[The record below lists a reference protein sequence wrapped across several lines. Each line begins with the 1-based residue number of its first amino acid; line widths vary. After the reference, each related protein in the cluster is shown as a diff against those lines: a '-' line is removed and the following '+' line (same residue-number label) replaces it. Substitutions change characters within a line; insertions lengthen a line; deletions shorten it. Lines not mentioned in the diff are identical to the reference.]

1 MATLNL
7 RGTLN
12 TGTTLTF
19 AQVDANFTNLN
30 NESLWGSSGSPGI
43 TLTSGVLTFTPNGST
58 GAENDPYPPIEIDL
72 DATYLNQVSSLD
84 FAALNSI
91 AKMPDGYASTSSN
104 QVDAAV
110 DSAGFVS
117 PADKLL
123 ISDQGRLLYNSPS
136 IGVQGIVFDGESSRR
151 DGQNGAWLA
160 HPNHVTEQL
169 LADHFQ
175 YNSTTGTITIDT
187 SNGGLLNRYDEVAG
201 NSRLYSSG
209 TAAFIAQMNHMK
221 GSEGVILQLFT
232 HPNTAHAYRRRI
244 TGVTYAQTN
253 GENTSVTITTEAS
266 PQGNL
271 GNPSGNT
278 IYSIKVV
285 NDGTNGSLVQLK
297 SPRAPLT
304 PPIAPPDDIW
314 NRGFGQVMVPL
325 ESRRIDQAD
334 LQLVYGDDTR
344 LICQGLVSKG
354 HMLIRPNTR
363 DAGTSTN
370 SINGSLVSVMNTG
383 GGIGGKS
390 LELYGGDCT
399 NTTLN
404 SASQQGGDLTLGGG
418 VNTNRTQ
425 SGAVSPR
432 NDGFVAQDDE
442 VVENYSALTD
452 FSDSPRPLIK
462 LFGRQ
467 SYDMAKQNSVVISAG
482 RNYRTSAG
490 GGTFGGDRV
499 GGDIRFLLGTG
510 SGQGVPGNLVIE
522 AYDVPTSSTTSSES
536 HNKPNNSAD
545 LTPFK
550 IEWDSTNY
558 NYKTTI
564 SNLNAKIAH
573 SGAFF
578 TDAAE
583 TANNP
588 LDVNGSGTFSA
599 SDSSGILNSST
610 GTAFIDQ
617 EHLDTATII
626 KSSNLTYDDTGNYS
640 STYDYTGAGGSI
652 TAITSRLAMFSG
664 SNQDAMSNASSRAG
678 GDTILLGNFAEKS
691 SGDGKFNSGLSID
704 GDDIVIKGD
713 SFTVYDTD
721 VTSIARFNY
730 NSSKTQILQ
739 DFEVTGEITASGD
752 ITAFSDESI
761 KENVEV
767 IEDAVDKVQQLN
779 GYTFDRTDVETSRQT
794 GVIAQEVLKVLP
806 EAVGEKDGIHT
817 VAYGNMVGLLI
828 EAIKEQQGQIDSLKE
843 ELQSI
848 KSINK

>member
-30 NESLWGSSGSPGI
+30 KELLWGSSGSPGI
-43 TLTSGVLTFTPNGST
+43 ALTSGVLTFTPNGST

-72 DATYLNQVSSLD
+72 DANYLNQVEPLTL
-84 FAALNSI
+84 ATLNHI
-91 AKMPDGYASTSSN
+91 AGMPDDRVTSRPYL
-104 QVDAAV
+104 VDASI
-110 DSAGFVS
+110 DSTGFVS
-117 PADKLL
+117 PDDKLL

-136 IGVQGIVFDGESSRR
+136 IGVEGVLFESVSA
-151 DGQNGAWLA
+151 NGGNGDTGSWLA
-160 HPNHVTEQL
+160 HPNFIDEQFL
-169 LADHFQ
+169 TDYFQ
-175 YNSTTGTITIDT
+175 YNSATGTITIDSST
-187 SNGGLLNRYDEVAG
+187 NGGLLNRYDEVAG
-201 NSRLYSSG
+201 INRRY
-209 TAAFIAQMNHMK
+209 AAGYAGFIAQMNHMQ
-221 GSEGVILQLFT
+221 GSQGVVLALYTNDGFT
-232 HPNTAHAYRRRI
+232 TAYRRRI
-244 TGVTYAQTN
+244 TGVQYTKSG
-253 GENTSVTITTEAS
+253 GENTSVTLQTSAS
-266 PQGNL
+266 PAGNL
-271 GNPSGNT
+271 GSPSGNNIT
-278 IYSIKVV
+278 AIQVV
-285 NDGTNGSLVQLK
+285 DAGSGNSLKLLK

-304 PPIAPPDDIW
+304 PPITPPTQYYTKP
-314 NRGFGQVMVPL
+314 FAQVMIPSV
-325 ESRRIDQAD
+325 SRRVDQAD
-334 LQLVYGDDTR
+334 LALSYGDETR
-344 LICQGLVSKG
+344 LVCQGLASKG
-354 HMLIRPNTR
+354 NMVIRPVVT
-363 DAGTSTN
+363 DTLSMSSSSTLLGAQMP
-370 SINGSLVSVMNTG
+370 SEQNGIV
-383 GGIGGKS
+383 GGKS
-390 LELYGGDCT
+390 LELYGGDIA
-399 NTTLN
+399 N
-404 SASQQGGDLTLGGG
+404 SSMNVDAQQGGDLTLGGG
-418 VNTNRTQ
+418 VNTYSTQ
-425 SGAVSPR
+425 SGAVSPA
-432 NDGFVAQDDE
+432 NDFVLNNRDQL
-442 VVENYSALTD
+442 ENYSALTD

-462 LFGRQ
+462 LFGLQ
-467 SYDMAKQNSVVISAG
+467 SYNPAKQNSIVISAG
-482 RNYRTSAG
+482 RNYRTNTSNDGAN
-490 GGTFGGDRV
+490 RV

-510 SGQGVPGNLVIE
+510 SGQGAPGNLVIE
-522 AYDVPTSSTTSSES
+522 AYDVPTASTTLSNGQ
-536 HNKPNNSAD
+536 NKPNNSAD

-588 LDVNGSGTFSA
+588 LDVNGSGDFAGADGT
-599 SDSSGILNSST
+599 GILNSST
-610 GTAFIDQ
+610 GGAFIDQ

-664 SNQDAMSNASSRAG
+664 SSQDAMSNAASRVG
-678 GDTILLGNFAEKS
+678 GDTIFLGNFAETS
-691 SGDGKFNSGLSID
+691 NGNGKFNSGLSID
-704 GDDIVIKGD
+704 GEDIVIKGD
-713 SFTVYDTD
+713 SFTVYDPD

-730 NSSKTQILQ
+730 NSKTQILQ
-739 DFEVTGEITASGD
+739 DLEVTGEITASGD